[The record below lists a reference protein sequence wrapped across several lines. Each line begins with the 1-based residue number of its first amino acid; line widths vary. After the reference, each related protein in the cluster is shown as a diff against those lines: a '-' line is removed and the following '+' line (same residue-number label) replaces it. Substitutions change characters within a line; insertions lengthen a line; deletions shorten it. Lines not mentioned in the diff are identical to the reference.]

1 MRKGK
6 KRCHCKHKKRGG
18 GMMKDMYKK
27 GKRMAKK
34 AIHSHVK
41 KHGKKYFEKG
51 VSYGRSHLKKHGI
64 SV

>member
-6 KRCHCKHKKRGG
+6 KRCHCKKRGG
-18 GMMKDMYKK
+18 GMLGDAWKK

-34 AIHSHVK
+34 AAHSHLK

-51 VSYGRSHLKKHGI
+51 VSYGRAHLKKRGI
-64 SV
+64 KV